1 MTTIPLRSQTIKNY
15 MGNQSF
21 NGCQKISRIHV
32 TRTWNGMFN
41 VEARIPGSTTSSSYY
56 EIQVMISPQCQIV
69 GSSCSCP
76 VVYRCKHINKVLLR
90 IRNSKNSPIP
100 SPSREHLEAQ
110 RRIRT
115 QQIQI
120 ARGACVYI
128 AYACKSEPGGGDFS
142 YSPSTKDNFDEE
154 TLGVFFS
161 RRQANV
167 CAKNY
172 IINALELLDDDD
184 FDDEAMDYYNFEYD
198 GQEYGHE
205 PSGYG
210 YYHKVWV
217 ECKAIEDASPT
228 FRP

>member
-1 MTTIPLRSQTIKNY
+1 
-15 MGNQSF
+15 
-21 NGCQKISRIHV
+21 
-32 TRTWNGMFN
+32 
-41 VEARIPGSTTSSSYY
+41 
-56 EIQVMISPQCQIV
+56 MISPQCQIV
-69 GSSCSCP
+69 NSSCTCP
-76 VVYRCKHINKVLLR
+76 VGYRGCKHINKVLLR
-90 IRNSKNSPIP
+90 IRNSRNSPIP

-110 RRIRT
+110 RRIRN
-115 QQIQI
+115 QQIQM

-128 AYACKSEPGGGDFS
+128 AYACKSEPGGSDFS
-142 YSPSTKDNFDEE
+142 YQSTKDKFDEE

-161 RRQANV
+161 RRQANM

-172 IINALELLDDDD
+172 IINELELLDDDD
-184 FDDEAMDYYNFEYD
+184 FNDEAMDYYNFEYD